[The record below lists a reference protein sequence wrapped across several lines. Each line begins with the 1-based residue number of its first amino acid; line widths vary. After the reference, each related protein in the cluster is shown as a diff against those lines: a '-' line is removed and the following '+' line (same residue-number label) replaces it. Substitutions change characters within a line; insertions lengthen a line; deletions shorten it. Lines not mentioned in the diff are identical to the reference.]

1 MKRPRPT
8 NTGLPLGLGSLLTSS
23 ILRPAGFSKRFS
35 RDGAVI
41 MMSGTEELFNDEGE
55 DDEDDEDDVT
65 LLKDCSFT
73 GNEEKMKN
81 IFVN

>member
-1 MKRPRPT
+1 M
-8 NTGLPLGLGSLLTSS
+8 
-23 ILRPAGFSKRFS
+23 
-35 RDGAVI
+35 I